1 MQVHDALLLVDVQKD
16 FCEGGKL
23 AVSEGDQIVPV
34 LNQYIEEFKAAHL
47 PVFATRDW
55 HPEQTIH
62 FNTGG
67 GVWPPH
73 CIQGTAGAEFQPDL
87 ALFED
92 VVIISAGTRP
102 DEQGF
107 SGFEGKNEQGK
118 PLLDLLHEQGVERL
132 FVGGLATDYCV
143 RSTVLDALR
152 LGFRVVLIKDAIRGV
167 DLKSGDSQR
176 AIEEMIREGAEIK
189 TSPPGSE

>member
-1 MQVHDALLLVDVQKD
+1 MQAHDALILVDVQKD
-16 FCEGGKL
+16 FCAGGNL
-23 AVSEGDQIVPV
+23 AVPEGDQIIPV
-34 LNQYIEEFKAAHL
+34 LNQYIEEFKNAHL

-55 HPEQTIH
+55 HPAETIH
-62 FNTGG
+62 FNTSG

-73 CIQGTAGAEFQPDL
+73 CIQGTTGAEFQSNL
-87 ALFED
+87 ALFKE
-92 VVIISAGTRP
+92 VIIISSGTRP

-107 SGFEGKNEQGK
+107 SGFEGKDPQGNL
-118 PLLDLLHEQGVERL
+118 LLDLLKQYGVERL

-152 LGFRVVLIKDAIRGV
+152 LGFQVVLIKDAIRGV

-176 AIEEMIREGAEIK
+176 AIEEMIQKGAEIK
-189 TSPPGSE
+189 TSSPDSD

>member
-1 MQVHDALLLVDVQKD
+1 MQSHDALILVDVQKD
-16 FCEGGKL
+16 FCTGGKL
-23 AVSEGDQIVPV
+23 AVPDGDQIVPV
-34 LNQYIEEFKAAHL
+34 LNQYMEEFKSAHL
-47 PVFATRDW
+47 PVFVTRDW
-55 HPEQTIH
+55 HPAETIH

-73 CIQGTAGAEFQPDL
+73 CIQGTTGAEFHSDL
-87 ALFED
+87 ALYKD
-92 VVIISAGTRP
+92 VVIISSGTRP

-107 SGFEGKNEQGK
+107 SGFEGKDSQGK
-118 PLLDLLHEQGVERL
+118 PLLDLLRQHDVDRL

-189 TSPPGSE
+189 TSPPESH

>member
-1 MQVHDALLLVDVQKD
+1 MLGHDALILVDIQKD
-16 FCEGGKL
+16 FCLGGKL
-23 AVSEGDQIVPV
+23 AVPEGDQIVPV
-34 LNQYIEEFKAAHL
+34 LNEYIEKFKAANL

-73 CIQGTAGAEFQPDL
+73 CIQGTEGAEFHPDL
-87 ALFED
+87 ALFRD
-92 VVIISAGTRP
+92 VVIISCGTRA

-107 SGFEGKNEQGK
+107 SGFEGKDAGGT
-118 PLLDLLHEQGVERL
+118 PLLDLLREKGVETL

-143 RSTVLDALR
+143 RSTVLDGLR
-152 LGFRVVLIKDAIRGV
+152 HGFRVVLIKDAIRGV
-167 DLKSGDSQR
+167 DLQPGDSQQ
-176 AIEEMIREGAEIK
+176 AIEEMIRGGAELQK
-189 TSPPGSE
+189 GTSNSE

>member
-1 MQVHDALLLVDVQKD
+1 MQSHDALILVDVQKD
-16 FCEGGKL
+16 FCLGGKL
-23 AVSEGDQIVPV
+23 AVPEGDQIVPV
-34 LNQYIEEFKAAHL
+34 LNQYIEEFKSAHL

-73 CIQGTAGAEFQPDL
+73 CIQGTAGAEFHSDL
-87 ALFED
+87 DLFGD
-92 VVIISAGTRP
+92 VVIISSGTRP

-107 SGFEGKNEQGK
+107 SGFEGKDAEGK

>member
-1 MQVHDALLLVDVQKD
+1 MQAHDALLLVDVQKD

-23 AVSEGDQIVPV
+23 AVPEGDQIVPV
-34 LNQYIEEFKAAHL
+34 LNRYIEEFKAAHL

-55 HPEQTIH
+55 HPEQTVH

-73 CIQGTAGAEFQPDL
+73 CIQGTAGAEFKPDL

-107 SGFEGKNEQGK
+107 SGFEGKDGAGK
-118 PLLDLLHEQGVERL
+118 PLLDLLHGQGVERL

>member
-1 MQVHDALLLVDVQKD
+1 MQIHDALLLVDVQKD

-107 SGFEGKNEQGK
+107 SGFEGKDGAGK
-118 PLLDLLHEQGVERL
+118 PLLDLLHGQGVERL

-176 AIEEMIREGAEIK
+176 AIEEMIREGAVIK
-189 TSPPGSE
+189 TGPPGSE

>member
-1 MQVHDALLLVDVQKD
+1 MQAHDALLLIDVQKD
-16 FCEGGKL
+16 FCSDGKL
-23 AVSEGDQIVPV
+23 AVPDGEQIVPV

-67 GVWPPH
+67 GIWPPH
-73 CIQGTAGAEFQPDL
+73 CIQGTTGAEFHPDL

-92 VVIISAGTRP
+92 VVIISSGTRP

-107 SGFEGKNEQGK
+107 SGFEGKDAEGK
-118 PLLDLLHEQGVERL
+118 PLLDLLHGQGVQRL

-143 RSTVLDALR
+143 RATVLDALR
-152 LGFRVVLIKDAIRGV
+152 LGFRVVLVKDAIRGV

-176 AIEEMIREGAEIK
+176 AIEEMIREGAKIK

>member
-1 MQVHDALLLVDVQKD
+1 MQAHDALLLVDVQKD

-23 AVSEGDQIVPV
+23 AVPEGDQIVPV
-34 LNQYIEEFKAAHL
+34 LNRYIEEFKAAHL

-55 HPEQTIH
+55 HPEQTVH

-107 SGFEGKNEQGK
+107 SGFEGKDGAGK
-118 PLLDLLHEQGVERL
+118 PLLDLLHGQGVERL

-176 AIEEMIREGAEIK
+176 AIEEMIREGAVIK
-189 TSPPGSE
+189 TGPPGSE

>member
-1 MQVHDALLLVDVQKD
+1 MQAHDALLLVDVQKD
-16 FCEGGKL
+16 FCPGGKL

-73 CIQGTAGAEFQPDL
+73 CIQGTAGAEFHPDL

-92 VVIISAGTRP
+92 VVIISSGTRP

-107 SGFEGKNEQGK
+107 SGFEGKDAEGK
-118 PLLDLLHEQGVERL
+118 PLLDLLREQGVQRL

-152 LGFRVVLIKDAIRGV
+152 FGFRVVLVKDAIRGV
-167 DLKSGDSQR
+167 DLKSGDSRR

>member
-1 MQVHDALLLVDVQKD
+1 MQGHDALILVDVQKD
-16 FCEGGKL
+16 FCLGGKL
-23 AVSEGDQIVPV
+23 AVPEGDQIVPV
-34 LNQYIEEFKAAHL
+34 LNQYIEKFKSAHL

-73 CIQGTAGAEFQPDL
+73 CIQGTAGAEFHADL
-87 ALFED
+87 DLFGD
-92 VVIISAGTRP
+92 VVIISSGTRP

-107 SGFEGKNEQGK
+107 SGFDGKDTQGK
-118 PLLDLLHEQGVERL
+118 PLLDLLREQGVERL

-143 RSTVLDALR
+143 KSTVLDALQ

-176 AIEEMIREGAEIK
+176 AMEEMIREGAEIQ

>member
-1 MQVHDALLLVDVQKD
+1 
-16 FCEGGKL
+16 L

-107 SGFEGKNEQGK
+107 SGFEGKDAQGK

-176 AIEEMIREGAEIK
+176 AIEEMIRKGAEIK
-189 TSPPGSE
+189 TSPPSSE

>member
-1 MQVHDALLLVDVQKD
+1 MQAHDALLLVDVQKD

-23 AVSEGDQIVPV
+23 AVPEGDQIVPV
-34 LNQYIEEFKAAHL
+34 LNRYIEEFKAAHL

-55 HPEQTIH
+55 HPEQTVH

-107 SGFEGKNEQGK
+107 SGFEGKDGAGK
-118 PLLDLLHEQGVERL
+118 PLLDLLHGQGVERL
-132 FVGGLATDYCV
+132 FVGGLATDYCL

-189 TSPPGSE
+189 TSTPGSE